1 MDPPAPPVPPPP
13 DKGQEKGQE
22 GATSWGEGYTIFRC
36 FLFFNWWFMGIA
48 AHSIL
53 EEFMGFL
60 GQLEQPQH
68 DELISSLWM
77 NMGMGQ
83 YL

>member
-1 MDPPAPPVPPPP
+1 
-13 DKGQEKGQE
+13 
-22 GATSWGEGYTIFRC
+22 
-36 FLFFNWWFMGIA
+36 MGIA
-48 AHSIL
+48 VHSIL

-77 NMGMGQ
+77 NMGMDQ